1 VEYQTNSHCKHLIA
15 LHLIL
20 LVNYRKQLLI
30 GDLGQFIKD
39 STLEISEVSD
49 FLVEEIEIDKDHIHI
64 LMRISPKYSV
74 SQHVR
79 NIKQM
84 TTSQIWRAF
93 LHLKSSFGLKKHFGQ
108 TVILFAQLATL
119 PLRQFENIF
128 KNKVSFI
135 DSSQRLKTTGFSRR
149 CSIKTPWKNIY

>member
-1 VEYQTNSHCKHLIA
+1 MEYQTNSHCKHLIA

-20 LVNYRKQLLI
+20 VVKYRKQLLI

-49 FLVEEIEIDKDHIHI
+49 FSVEEIEIDKDHIHI

-84 TTSQIWRAF
+84 TTSRIWRAF
-93 LHLKSSFGLKKHFGQ
+93 PVLKK
-108 TVILFAQLATL
+108 
-119 PLRQFENIF
+119 QFWLEKTFWSDGYFVRSVGNA
-128 KNKVSFI
+128 
-135 DSSQRLKTTGFSRR
+135 SSETIRKYIQEQG
-149 CSIKTPWKNIY
+149 

>member
-1 VEYQTNSHCKHLIA
+1 MVK
-15 LHLIL
+15 
-20 LVNYRKQLLI
+20 YRKQLLI

-49 FLVEEIEIDKDHIHI
+49 FSVEEIEIDKDHIHI

-84 TTSQIWRAF
+84 TTSQIGRAF
-93 LHLKSSFGLKKHFGQ
+93 PALKK
-108 TVILFAQLATL
+108 
-119 PLRQFENIF
+119 QFWLEKTFWSDGYFVCSVGNA
-128 KNKVSFI
+128 
-135 DSSQRLKTTGFSRR
+135 SSETIRKYIQEQG
-149 CSIKTPWKNIY
+149 

>member
-20 LVNYRKQLLI
+20 VVNYRKQLLI

-49 FLVEEIEIDKDHIHI
+49 FSVEVIEIDKDHIHI

-84 TTSQIWRAF
+84 TTSRIWRVFPA
-93 LHLKSSFGLKKHFGQ
+93 LKK
-108 TVILFAQLATL
+108 
-119 PLRQFENIF
+119 QFWLEKTFWSDGYFVCSVGNA
-128 KNKVSFI
+128 
-135 DSSQRLKTTGFSRR
+135 SSETIRKYIQEQ
-149 CSIKTPWKNIY
+149 N

>member
-1 VEYQTNSHCKHLIA
+1 VGYQTNSYCKHLTA

-20 LVNYRKQLLI
+20 VVNYRKQLLI

-49 FLVEEIEIDKDHIHI
+49 FSVEEIEIDKDHIHI

-84 TTSQIWRAF
+84 TTSRIWRAF
-93 LHLKSSFGLKKHFGQ
+93 PALKK
-108 TVILFAQLATL
+108 
-119 PLRQFENIF
+119 QFWLERNF
-128 KNKVSFI
+128 WSDGYFVCSVGNA
-135 DSSQRLKTTGFSRR
+135 SSETIRKYIQEQG
-149 CSIKTPWKNIY
+149 

>member
-1 VEYQTNSHCKHLIA
+1 V
-15 LHLIL
+15 
-20 LVNYRKQLLI
+20 VNYRKQLLI

-49 FLVEEIEIDKDHIHI
+49 FSVEEIEIDKDHIHI

-84 TTSQIWRAF
+84 TTSRIWRAF
-93 LHLKSSFGLKKHFGQ
+93 PALKK
-108 TVILFAQLATL
+108 
-119 PLRQFENIF
+119 QFWLERNF
-128 KNKVSFI
+128 WSDGYFVCSVGNA
-135 DSSQRLKTTGFSRR
+135 SSEAIRKYIQEQG
-149 CSIKTPWKNIY
+149 

>member
-1 VEYQTNSHCKHLIA
+1 MVK
-15 LHLIL
+15 
-20 LVNYRKQLLI
+20 YRKQLLI

-49 FLVEEIEIDKDHIHI
+49 FSVEEIEIDKDHIHI

-84 TTSQIWRAF
+84 TTSRIWRAF
-93 LHLKSSFGLKKHFGQ
+93 PVLKK
-108 TVILFAQLATL
+108 
-119 PLRQFENIF
+119 QFWLEKTFWSDGYFVCSVGNA
-128 KNKVSFI
+128 
-135 DSSQRLKTTGFSRR
+135 SSETIRKYIQEQG
-149 CSIKTPWKNIY
+149 

>member
-1 VEYQTNSHCKHLIA
+1 MVK
-15 LHLIL
+15 
-20 LVNYRKQLLI
+20 YRKQLLI

-49 FLVEEIEIDKDHIHI
+49 FSVEEIEIDKDHIHI

-93 LHLKSSFGLKKHFGQ
+93 PVLKK
-108 TVILFAQLATL
+108 
-119 PLRQFENIF
+119 QFWLEKTFWSDGYFVCSVGNA
-128 KNKVSFI
+128 
-135 DSSQRLKTTGFSRR
+135 SSETIRKYIQEQG
-149 CSIKTPWKNIY
+149 